1 MEPTLTHA
9 SRKEVEIEVKRE
21 SKNDFIGIKVSPTQR
36 NQIRQKCQKSGI
48 SVSEYMRVCAMQ
60 GNVYIYEGLP
70 ELVLE
75 VRRIGVNLNQL
86 THQSHMYR
94 VPTIRIS
101 IKRGRGKSGKN
112 PYGIKGDAGKGGGMT
127 CLLLRYTKQKGC
139 VSNYQLCQPGRNG
152 CRNSY

>member
-86 THQSHMYR
+86 THQSHMYC
-94 VPTIRIS
+94 VPPSESALREVAESLEKIRMEL
-101 IKRGRGKSGKN
+101 
-112 PYGIKGDAGKGGGMT
+112 KGMQEKA
-127 CLLLRYTKQKGC
+127 
-139 VSNYQLCQPGRNG
+139 VV
-152 CRNSY
+152 

>member
-9 SRKEVEIEVKRE
+9 PRKEVEIEVKRE

-94 VPTIRIS
+94 VPPSESALREVAESLEKIRMEL
-101 IKRGRGKSGKN
+101 
-112 PYGIKGDAGKGGGMT
+112 KGMQEKA
-127 CLLLRYTKQKGC
+127 
-139 VSNYQLCQPGRNG
+139 VV
-152 CRNSY
+152 

>member
-70 ELVLE
+70 FWRCGEL
-75 VRRIGVNLNQL
+75 G
-86 THQSHMYR
+86 
-94 VPTIRIS
+94 
-101 IKRGRGKSGKN
+101 
-112 PYGIKGDAGKGGGMT
+112 
-127 CLLLRYTKQKGC
+127 
-139 VSNYQLCQPGRNG
+139 
-152 CRNSY
+152 

>member
-1 MEPTLTHA
+1 MEPTLTHT

-86 THQSHMYR
+86 THQSHMYH
-94 VPTIRIS
+94 VPPSESALREVAESLEKTRMEL
-101 IKRGRGKSGKN
+101 
-112 PYGIKGDAGKGGGMT
+112 KGMQEKA
-127 CLLLRYTKQKGC
+127 
-139 VSNYQLCQPGRNG
+139 VV
-152 CRNSY
+152 